1 MKQSSVASRLTT
13 PLSPQ
18 RTFFDRGM
26 TIFAFGLTIIGILPL
41 ISVLWNILAKGFPGL
56 TVAMFTKEIIDDG
69 FANAIVGTLTMVAIA
84 SLLSIPLGIATGIYL
99 SEYEPTSK
107 INRNIRFLVTI
118 LTGVPSIVVGIFT
131 YDVIVLATKEL
142 DSPFFFG
149 RKLFDFNFSY
159 SALAGGISLA
169 IIMLPI
175 IALTTE
181 EVLKLVPTTFR
192 LASSGLG
199 GSRFQT
205 ITRIVLPTALPA
217 ISTGVLLAIA
227 RASGETA
234 PLLFTALNAQYW
246 AENILSPTASLPVL
260 IFNLYNDPDPVKNQ
274 LVWTASL
281 FLLGIVLAINLPTR
295 LLSSRGR

>member
-1 MKQSSVASRLTT
+1 MKQSVAQSVANRLTT
-13 PLSPQ
+13 PLSPLRNLFNQ
-18 RTFFDRGM
+18 GM
-26 TIFAFGLTIIGILPL
+26 TSLAFLLTIIGILPL
-41 ISVLWNILAKGFPGL
+41 VSVLWNILAKGFPGL
-56 TVAMFTKEIIDDG
+56 TVDMFTKEIIEDG
-69 FANAIVGTLTMVAIA
+69 FANAVVGTFLMVGIA
-84 SLLSIPLGIATGIYL
+84 SLLSIPIGIATGIYL
-99 SEYEPTSK
+99 AEYAPTSK
-107 INRNIRFLVTI
+107 INRTIRFLTTI

-131 YDVIVLATKEL
+131 YDIIVLATKEL
-142 DSPFFFG
+142 F
-149 RKLFDFNFSY
+149 KFSY
-159 SALAGGISLA
+159 SAVAGGVSLA

-205 ITRIVLPTALPA
+205 ITRVILPTALPA

-234 PLLFTALNAQYW
+234 PLLFTALYAQNW
-246 AENILSPTASLPVL
+246 SENLLSPIASLPVL
-260 IFNLYNDPDPVKNQ
+260 IFNLYNDPDPVKSQ

-281 FLLGIVLAINLPTR
+281 FLLGIVLVVNLPAR
-295 LLSSRGR
+295 LLTSRGR

>member
-1 MKQSSVASRLTT
+1 MKQSEATKLTT
-13 PLSPQ
+13 PLSPL
-18 RTFFDRGM
+18 RNLFNEGM
-26 TIFAFGLTIIGILPL
+26 TVLAFGLTIVGILPL

-56 TVAMFTKEIIDDG
+56 TATMFTKEIIEDG
-69 FANAIVGTLTMVAIA
+69 FANAVVGTLVMVAIG
-84 SLLSIPLGIATGIYL
+84 SLLSIPTGIATGIYL
-99 SEYEPTSK
+99 AEYAPTSK
-107 INRNIRFLVTI
+107 INRAIRFMTTI

-131 YDVIVLATKEL
+131 YDIFVLVTK
-142 DSPFFFG
+142 
-149 RKLFDFNFSY
+149 KLFNFSY
-159 SALAGGISLA
+159 SSVAGGIALA

-205 ITRIVLPTALPA
+205 ISRVILPTALPA

-234 PLLFTALNAQYW
+234 PLLFTALYAQNW
-246 AENILSPTASLPVL
+246 TQNLFSETASLPVL
-260 IFNLYNDPDPVKNQ
+260 IFNLYSDPDPVKNQ

-281 FLLGIVLAINLPTR
+281 FLLGIVLAVNLPAK
-295 LLSSRGR
+295 LLIGKGR